1 MRTDVRPATFLD
13 RDGVLNRAELREGKP
28 HAPRRLEVRA
38 LREAGFL
45 IVVVTNQ
52 PDIGNGHV
60 DRQVVDA
67 MHARLRRRLPVDAI
81 EVCPH
86 RQTDGCPCRKPQPGM
101 LLAAA
106 ERLGIDLRR
115 SFMVGDDPRDIQA
128 GRSAGCYTV
137 LVDRGYPE
145 AKPVEADAVARSFPA
160 AVRRIL
166 AVATKAGSEEGRR

>member
-1 MRTDVRPATFLD
+1 MSTDVRPATFLD

-28 HAPRRLEVRA
+28 HAPRRLEDFRLLPGTGAAVRA
-38 LREAGFL
+38 LRDAGFL
-45 IVVVTNQ
+45 VVVVTNQ

-60 DRQVVDA
+60 DGKVVEA

-81 EVCPH
+81 EMCPH

-106 ERLGIDLRR
+106 RRLGIDLRR
-115 SFMVGDDPRDIQA
+115 SYMVGDDPKDIQA

-137 LVDRGYPE
+137 FIDRGYRE
-145 AKPVEADAVARSFPA
+145 TKAVEADAIVRSLPA

-166 AVATKAGSEEGRR
+166 L

>member
-1 MRTDVRPATFLD
+1 
-13 RDGVLNRAELREGKP
+13 
-28 HAPRRLEVRA
+28 
-38 LREAGFL
+38 
-45 IVVVTNQ
+45 
-52 PDIGNGHV
+52 
-60 DRQVVDA
+60 
-67 MHARLRRRLPVDAI
+67 
-81 EVCPH
+81 
-86 RQTDGCPCRKPQPGM
+86 M

-115 SFMVGDDPRDIQA
+115 SFLVGDARRDILA

-137 LVDRGYPE
+137 FVDRGYPE